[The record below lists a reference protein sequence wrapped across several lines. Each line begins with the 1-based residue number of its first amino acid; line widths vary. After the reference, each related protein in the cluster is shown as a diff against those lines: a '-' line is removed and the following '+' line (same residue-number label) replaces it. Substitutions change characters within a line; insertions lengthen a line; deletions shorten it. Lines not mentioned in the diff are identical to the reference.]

1 MSGEAAG
8 DARCPSCGE
17 AEVRHEFDLGCEIC
31 AACGHVLSERALTT
45 SVQYDEDGAHGVF
58 LHDGGTRGQHLAAA
72 RSGLALA
79 PGSAPGV
86 ARAMFRD
93 EQSTHLANINRSVD
107 FAAQQLRLT
116 KDAADDARAL
126 VVKASEGRW
135 GEGDWTTLLV
145 GACVY
150 CAARQNTLP
159 IAMRDVAEACQLDVF
174 ALGRVYN
181 KLKRLHDISVPPVS
195 VETFVARA
203 AAAVPELTKESIA
216 RRNNVSMSKRHP
228 DIEPSRDAR
237 LVRVGP
243 ETTKSAARSS
253 RRRDGDIAFATTS
266 SFEDGPRVFGGARDA
281 TDEKI
286 RKESSYTASTQ
297 PRPMVSSAAEK
308 EKEKETNDG
317 VFVPSRKE
325 KETFPLDAPLTAPK
339 NAASRAKDLAPL
351 VADAKALLR
360 FARKRGLLVGRN
372 PVPFVSA
379 ALGVAAEAYGVF
391 LSHEKT
397 ASAARATHSAAR
409 RASHSLR
416 SELVAFANTFEW
428 GKHVSLKNLPKF
440 APSLVPHVAGA
451 LEANKANANAFEA
464 AEAEYVTDTTTIV
477 SAALARDAAR
487 RVEAMPVSFRAHE
500 KTRLAREARLRRA
513 KEETLAA
520 LDAAGEA
527 FFSPR
532 GSTLV
537 ETNGSRNAFSR
548 EAGEEEEG
556 DKKKKKKKK
565 ATSEDVPLV
574 PLDETVALEA
584 LPNAEAPSTSGTTA
598 VAVKRPSRGGVRRRN
613 ARAPDPPSGVPT
625 NPAAE
630 TPTEPRAL
638 ALVSRS
644 RDMGAS
650 RESNSIVVPEA
661 RGETRSDV
669 FASDR
674 RFDGVVSA
682 TELEDADF
690 DWSDVALR
698 RLLLEGVPDAFLE
711 QEKALHAGCDESRDG
726 DRLADRKRKRKR
738 DANKSDSSKTLSSK
752 TTDFDV
758 ASEAA
763 RRVRRRT
770 RDASY
775 GHDVLLGGSS
785 LPGGVTW
792 KTPSAAFVE
801 QRDKEAMD
809 AIPDAEIECLLRTE
823 PERDFARALAARE
836 AAERGTGT
844 TEEED
849 AGRDGR
855 DGDRRRGP
863 VKAERGVDVDDVDD
877 S

>member
-237 LVRVGP
+237 LVGVSP

-253 RRRDGDIAFATTS
+253 RRRDGDIAFARTS
-266 SFEDGPRVFGGARDA
+266 SREDGPRVFGGARDA

-286 RKESSYTASTQ
+286 RKESSYTAST
-297 PRPMVSSAAEK
+297 PRRPTPSSAA

-325 KETFPLDAPLTAPK
+325 TFPLDTPLTAHK

-351 VADAKALLR
+351 VEDAKALLR
-360 FARKRGLLVGRN
+360 FAQKRGLLVGRN

-574 PLDETVALEA
+574 PLDARVALEA

-625 NPAAE
+625 HPAAE

-638 ALVSRS
+638 ALVSGS

-711 QEKALHAGCDESRDG
+711 QEKALHAGCDESCDG
-726 DRLADRKRKRKR
+726 DRFAEQKRKR
-738 DANKSDSSKTLSSK
+738 DANKSDSSKTLFSK

-775 GHDVLLGGSS
+775 GRDVLLGGSS

>member
-216 RRNNVSMSKRHP
+216 RRNNVSMSKRP
-228 DIEPSRDAR
+228 DIEPSRDAF
-237 LVRVGP
+237 LVGVSP

-253 RRRDGDIAFATTS
+253 RRRDGAIAFARKRG
-266 SFEDGPRVFGGARDA
+266 EDGPRVFGGARDA

-286 RKESSYTASTQ
+286 RKESSYLAST
-297 PRPMVSSAAEK
+297 PTRPISSDAA

-317 VFVPSRKE
+317 SFGVPPR
-325 KETFPLDAPLTAPK
+325 KETFPPETPLTVSK

-351 VADAKALLR
+351 VTDAKALLR
-360 FARKRGLLVGRN
+360 FAQSRGLLVGRN

-416 SELVAFANTFEW
+416 TELVAFANTFEW

-464 AEAEYVTDTTTIV
+464 TEAEYVTDTTSIV

-500 KTRLAREARLRRA
+500 KTRLFCEARLRRA

-527 FFSPR
+527 FFSP
-532 GSTLV
+532 
-537 ETNGSRNAFSR
+537 NDSRNAFSR

-556 DKKKKKKKK
+556 DKKKKKKNK
-565 ATSEDVPLV
+565 ATSEDVPLA
-574 PLDETVALEA
+574 PLDERVALEL
-584 LPNAEAPSTSGTTA
+584 LPNAESPSTSGTAA

-625 NPAAE
+625 HLTAE
-630 TPTEPRAL
+630 TPTEPNAL
-638 ALVSRS
+638 ALVSGS

-682 TELEDADF
+682 TEQDSDADF

-711 QEKALHAGCDESRDG
+711 QEKALHAGCDEPRDG
-726 DRLADRKRKRKR
+726 DRFAEQKRKR
-738 DANKSDSSKTLSSK
+738 DAKKSNSCKTLSSK
-752 TTDFDV
+752 RTDFDV

-770 RDASY
+770 RDASH
-775 GHDVLLGGSS
+775 GRDVLLGGSS

-792 KTPSAAFVE
+792 KTPDAAFVE

-836 AAERGTGT
+836 AAERGTGL
-844 TEEED
+844 TEEEEC
-849 AGRDGR
+849 GTDGR

-863 VKAERGVDVDDVDD
+863 VKAERGVEVDDVDD

>member
-216 RRNNVSMSKRHP
+216 RRNNVSMSKRVT

-237 LVRVGP
+237 VARVSP
-243 ETTKSAARSS
+243 ETAKSAARSS
-253 RRRDGDIAFATTS
+253 RRRDGDIAFARKRG
-266 SFEDGPRVFGGARDA
+266 EDGPRVFGGARDA
-281 TDEKI
+281 ADVKI
-286 RKESSYTASTQ
+286 RKESSYMASTQ
-297 PRPMVSSAAEK
+297 PRPISSDAA

-317 VFVPSRKE
+317 VFVPSRKG
-325 KETFPLDAPLTAPK
+325 ETFPLDTPLTVSK

-351 VADAKALLR
+351 VTDAKALLR
-360 FARKRGLLVGRN
+360 FAQSRGLLVGRN

-416 SELVAFANTFEW
+416 TELVAFANTFEW

-464 AEAEYVTDTTTIV
+464 TEAEYVTDTTSIV

-500 KTRLAREARLRRA
+500 KTRLFCEARLRRA

-527 FFSPR
+527 FFSP
-532 GSTLV
+532 
-537 ETNGSRNAFSR
+537 NDSRNAFSR
-548 EAGEEEEG
+548 EEGEEEEG

-565 ATSEDVPLV
+565 ATSEDVPLA
-574 PLDETVALEA
+574 PLDETVALEL
-584 LPNAEAPSTSGTTA
+584 LPNAETPTTSGATA

-613 ARAPDPPSGVPT
+613 ARAPDPPSRVPT
-625 NPAAE
+625 HLTAE
-630 TPTEPRAL
+630 TPTEPNAL
-638 ALVSRS
+638 ALVSGS

-650 RESNSIVVPEA
+650 RESNSIVVP
-661 RGETRSDV
+661 
-669 FASDR
+669 DR

-682 TELEDADF
+682 TEQDSDADF

-726 DRLADRKRKRKR
+726 DRFAEQKRKR
-738 DANKSDSSKTLSSK
+738 DAKKSNSCKTLSSK
-752 TTDFDV
+752 RTDFDV

-770 RDASY
+770 RDASH
-775 GHDVLLGGSS
+775 GRDVLLGGSS

-792 KTPSAAFVE
+792 KTPDAAFVE

-836 AAERGTGT
+836 AAERGTGL
-844 TEEED
+844 TEEEEC
-849 AGRDGR
+849 GTDGR

-863 VKAERGVDVDDVDD
+863 VKAERGVEVDDVDD